1 MIVYRI
7 DRVKRKHDLLSG
19 IGAEK
24 IGGRWNEI
32 GTRAVY
38 TSQHISLAYLE
49 VVMHLDITE
58 DLPSDRILVQIEIP
72 DDISVY
78 EIKKLPKNWNTF
90 PYNSSTQQIFTKF
103 VHDSKYAVLKVPS
116 AIVKDEYNYIL
127 NPAHRDFY
135 KIKVVKIQK
144 FTFDSRLHHDG
155 T

>member
-7 DRVKRKHDLLSG
+7 DRAKRKNDLLSG

-58 DLPSDRILVQIEIP
+58 DLPSDRILVHIDIP
-72 DDISVY
+72 DDVY
-78 EIKKLPKNWNTF
+78 ICELKKLPKDWNTF
-90 PYNSSTQQIFTKF
+90 PYNSKTQEIFTKF
-103 VHDSKYAVLKVPS
+103 VEENTAAVLKVPS

-127 NPAHRDFY
+127 NPRHIDFH

-144 FTFDSRLHHDG
+144 FAFDSRLYHEG
-155 T
+155 

>member
-7 DRVKRKHDLLSG
+7 DRAKRRNNLLSG

-58 DLPSDRILVQIEIP
+58 DLPNDRILVHINIP
-72 DDISVY
+72 EEVSIQ
-78 EIKKLPKNWNTF
+78 ELHKLPKSWNTF
-90 PYNSSTQQIFTKF
+90 PYNSKTQQIFTRF
-103 VHDSKYAVLKVPS
+103 VEENKYAVLKVPS
-116 AIVKDEYNYIL
+116 AIVKDEFNYIL
-127 NPAHRDFY
+127 NPMHIDFH
-135 KIKVVKIQK
+135 KISVVKIQK
-144 FTFDSRLHHDG
+144 FSFDPRLYHEK
-155 T
+155 

>member
-7 DRVKRKHDLLSG
+7 DRAKRKNNLLSG

-58 DLPSDRILVQIEIP
+58 DLPSDRILVHVEIP
-72 DDISVY
+72 DEVPIH
-78 EIKKLPKNWNTF
+78 ELQKLPKDWNTF
-90 PYNSSTQQIFTKF
+90 PYNSKTQEIFTKF
-103 VHDSKYAVLKVPS
+103 VTENKFAVLKVPS
-116 AIVKDEYNYIL
+116 AIVRDEFNYIL
-127 NPAHRDFY
+127 NPLHIDFH
-135 KIKVVKIQK
+135 KISVAKIQK
-144 FTFDSRLHHDG
+144 FSFDSRLYQEK
-155 T
+155 

>member
-1 MIVYRI
+1 MIIYRI
-7 DRVKRKHDLLSG
+7 DRAKRKNNLLSG

-58 DLPSDRILVQIEIP
+58 DLPSDRILVHIEVPEEVSIC
-72 DDISVY
+72 
-78 EIKKLPKNWNTF
+78 EFTKLPKNWNTF
-90 PYNSSTQQIFTKF
+90 PYNSKTQEIFTKF
-103 VHDSKYAVLKVPS
+103 AEENKSAVLKVPS

-127 NPAHRDFY
+127 NPLHIDFK
-135 KIKVVKIQK
+135 KISVVKVQK
-144 FTFDSRLHHDG
+144 FTFDSRLYYD

>member
-7 DRVKRKHDLLSG
+7 DRIKRRNNLLTG

-32 GTRAVY
+32 GTRAIY

-58 DLPSDRILVQIEIP
+58 DLPSDRILVHIEIP
-72 DDISVY
+72 DEVFIY
-78 EIKKLPKNWNTF
+78 EFKKLPKNWNTF
-90 PYNSSTQQIFTKF
+90 PYNSKTQEIFTKF
-103 VHDSKYAVLKVPS
+103 VEENKAAVLKIPS
-116 AIVKDEYNYIL
+116 AIVKDEFNYIL
-127 NPAHRDFY
+127 NPLHKDFH
-135 KIKVVKIQK
+135 KISVSKVQK
-144 FTFDSRLHHDG
+144 FAFDSRLYYD

>member
-7 DRVKRKHDLLSG
+7 DRAKRKNNLLSG

-58 DLPSDRILVQIEIP
+58 DLPNDRILVHINIP
-72 DDISVY
+72 DEVHVH

-90 PYNSSTQQIFTKF
+90 PYNSKTQEIFTKF
-103 VHDSKYAVLKVPS
+103 VAENNYAVLKVPS
-116 AIVKDEYNYIL
+116 AIVRDEFNYIL
-127 NPAHRDFY
+127 NPIHIDFH
-135 KIKVVKIQK
+135 KIQVVKIQK
-144 FTFDSRLHHDG
+144 FAFDSRLYHE

>member
-7 DRVKRKHDLLSG
+7 DRAKRKNNLLSG

-58 DLPSDRILVQIEIP
+58 DLPSDRILVHIDIP
-72 DDISVY
+72 EEVTIY
-78 EIKKLPKNWNTF
+78 NLQKLPRNWNTF
-90 PYNSSTQQIFTKF
+90 PYNSSTQEIFTRF
-103 VHDSKYAVLKVPS
+103 VNENTYAVLRVPS

-127 NPAHRDFY
+127 NPLHVDFH
-135 KIKVVKIQK
+135 KISVVKIQK
-144 FTFDSRLHHDG
+144 FTFDSRLYQDK
-155 T
+155 

>member
-7 DRVKRKHDLLSG
+7 DRAKRKNELLLG

-38 TSQHISLAYLE
+38 TSQHISLSYLE

-58 DLPSDRILVQIEIP
+58 DLPSDRILVHIEVP
-72 DDISVY
+72 DDVAIY
-78 EIKKLPKNWNTF
+78 ELKKLPKNWNTF
-90 PYNSSTQQIFTKF
+90 PYNSKTQEIFTKF
-103 VHDSKYAVLKVPS
+103 VEDNKYAVLKVPS
-116 AIVKDEYNYIL
+116 AIVRDEFNYIL
-127 NPAHRDFY
+127 NPRHVDFS

-144 FTFDSRLHHDG
+144 FTFDSRLYHEV
-155 T
+155 

>member
-7 DRVKRKHDLLSG
+7 DRAKRKNALLSG

-38 TSQHISLAYLE
+38 TSQHISLSYLE

-58 DLPSDRILVQIEIP
+58 DLPSDRILVHIEVP
-72 DDISVY
+72 DDISIY
-78 EIKKLPKNWNTF
+78 ELKKLPKNWNTF
-90 PYNSSTQQIFTKF
+90 PYNSRTQEIFTKF
-103 VHDSKYAVLKVPS
+103 VEDNKYAVLKVPS
-116 AIVKDEYNYIL
+116 AIVRDEFNYIL
-127 NPAHRDFY
+127 NPRHIDFS

-144 FTFDSRLHHDG
+144 FTFDSRLYHEV
-155 T
+155 

>member
-7 DRVKRKHDLLSG
+7 DRSKRRNDLLSG

-58 DLPSDRILVQIEIP
+58 DLPSDRILVHIDIP
-72 DDISVY
+72 DEVSIY
-78 EIKKLPKNWNTF
+78 EFKKLPKDWTTF
-90 PYNSSTQQIFTKF
+90 PYNSKTQEIFTKF
-103 VHDSKYAVLKVPS
+103 VEDNKHAVLKVPS
-116 AIVKDEYNYIL
+116 AIVRDEYNYIL
-127 NPAHRDFY
+127 NPRHVDFQ
-135 KIKVVKIQK
+135 KLKVVKIQK
-144 FTFDSRLHHDG
+144 FTFDSRLYHD
-155 T
+155 

>member
-7 DRVKRKHDLLSG
+7 DRAKRKNNLLSG

-58 DLPSDRILVQIEIP
+58 DLPSDRILVHVEIP
-72 DDISVY
+72 DDVSVY
-78 EIKKLPKNWNTF
+78 EFKKLPRNWNTF
-90 PYNSSTQQIFTKF
+90 PYNSKTQEIFTKF
-103 VHDSKYAVLKVPS
+103 VEENKHAVLKVPS
-116 AIVKDEYNYIL
+116 AIVKDEFNYIL
-127 NPAHRDFY
+127 NPRHIDFH
-135 KIKVVKIQK
+135 KIQVVKIQK
-144 FTFDSRLHHDG
+144 FTFDSRLYSES
-155 T
+155 